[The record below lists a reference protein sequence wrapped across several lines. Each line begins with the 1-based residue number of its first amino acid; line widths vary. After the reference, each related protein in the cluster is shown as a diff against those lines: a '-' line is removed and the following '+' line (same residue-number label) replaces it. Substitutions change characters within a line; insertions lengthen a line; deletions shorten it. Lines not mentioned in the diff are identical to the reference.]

1 MVRSEVKVARI
12 IDRPVEV
19 TAEEGKRPER
29 FCWRGRCYRVS
40 RVLDFWKEV
49 GRWWAGE
56 HEKGFLRVE
65 TATGGVF
72 EIYRDCASKRWYL
85 YKVYN

>member
-1 MVRSEVKVARI
+1 MARI
-12 IDRPVEV
+12 VDRPVEV
-19 TAEEGKRPER
+19 TGAEGKRPDQ
-29 FCWRGRCYRVS
+29 FCWRGRWYRVS
-40 RVLDFWKEV
+40 RGLDYWKEA

-56 HEKGFLRVE
+56 AEKGFLRVQ

-85 YKVYN
+85 YKVYD